1 VVPISP
7 HVQDSVPAIS
17 LATLRQVLAECE
29 LAHPERGTRW
39 HHAAMIVVLR
49 RIQDAMADVAGWWV
63 QSEYE
68 PEKEYFVVQL
78 DFGIWTCRCPDFQQ
92 RGGPCKHALA
102 VQLLDA
108 CERRQAAGSNV
119 LPFPIG
125 RYRETDRFALTD
137 KGLAA
142 VMADEPEPAA

>member
-1 VVPISP
+1 VEAITHPT
-7 HVQDSVPAIS
+7 QDSVPAIS
-17 LATLRQVLAECE
+17 LATLRQILAEYQQ
-29 LAHPERGTRW
+29 AHPERGTRW
-39 HHAAMIVVLR
+39 HHAAMIVALR
-49 RIQDAMADVAGWWV
+49 RIEPAMADVAGWWV

-68 PEKEYFVVQL
+68 PEKEYFVAQL